1 MPFGQLVKYAQ
12 DRLAAYRRYHQAIAE
27 IDAMTNRDLLE
38 IGAFQTD
45 LYRAARETYLGQ

>member
-1 MPFGQLVKYAQ
+1 MPFGRLVKYAQ
-12 DRLAAYRRYHQAIAE
+12 ARLAAYRRYHRAVAE

-45 LYRAARETYLGQ
+45 LYRAAREAYLGR